1 MKLEPITL
9 IKRVVSGRDRL
20 GQATYTVTTK
30 DLVVEKIPVTRSEYF
45 TAGQLGISADKAFK
59 VSQFDYSGEMAL
71 KSDGLTYRIYR
82 TYEPDDDWVELY
94 CSLSIGQDEVNIDPD
109 PPTPDPEPSE
119 NDEEGGD
126 DE

>member
-1 MKLEPITL
+1 MRLEAITL
-9 IKRVVSGRDRL
+9 VKRVVLGRDRL
-20 GQATYTVTTK
+20 GQPTYTVTTK
-30 DLVVEKIPVTRSEYF
+30 DLIVEKIPVTRSEYF

-94 CSLSIGQDEVNIDPD
+94 CSLSIGQDE
-109 PPTPDPEPSE
+109 EG
-119 NDEEGGD
+119 DEEGGD